1 MVPIDISA
9 KSKAPLVKHC
19 LACSEMG
26 SIKAETFTA
35 KQDIFQNIFHY
46 NTTNAFIR
54 IENKVYIQFQEES
67 L

>member
-1 MVPIDISA
+1 
-9 KSKAPLVKHC
+9 
-19 LACSEMG
+19 MG

-46 NTTNAFIR
+46 NTTNAFII
-54 IENKVYIQFQEES
+54 IENKVYTQFQEES